1 MSSCESNFSGDPEL
15 LIVDDALAAV
25 DGHVA
30 NTIFENVLWKRK
42 RKGLTTIVAINQLH
56 FLPRFDRVL
65 YLNKNTIQHAGTYDE
80 VYKISSNFR
89 DLIASGDAAN
99 HDLDDV
105 EDKDESEIS
114 DPTNTSKPGGD
125 IEESA
130 KSIREEGEKKN
141 M

>member
-1 MSSCESNFSGDPEL
+1 ME
-15 LIVDDALAAV
+15 
-25 DGHVA
+25 
-30 NTIFENVLWKRK
+30 RK

-99 HDLDDV
+99 HDLDEV
-105 EDKDESEIS
+105 EDDNAPEIS
-114 DPTNTSKPGGD
+114 EPTNNSKPGGD

-130 KSIREEGEKKN
+130 KVSEKRREKTPGSSG
-141 M
+141 